1 MNVKINLL
9 KLIIQIKYRS
19 SCFESKIIQW
29 SFIGH
34 WSGYIVSNC
43 EHACILTQDGWGR
56 PILTELMI
64 FDQNLNFNRVTIII
78 IRIFYKLIWWFPQI
92 FSQCHETFLILKVTD
107 LRCLLKETDCVR
119 ILASHSYG
127 VVVSRPASLCLA
139 ATNVTMVD
147 ILIQLFSFLRCLKS
161 VIFKIRWDSSYW
173 INITKRPIIWK
184 LFFSMWGWEKLLN
197 TETNSKSIDDF

>member
-1 MNVKINLL
+1 MFWIKNYSMKFYWSL
-9 KLIIQIKYRS
+9 KWLYRFKLWA
-19 SCFESKIIQW
+19 CLHFDT
-29 SFIGH
+29 
-34 WSGYIVSNC
+34 IV
-43 EHACILTQDGWGR
+43 WWR

-64 FDQNLNFNRVTIII
+64 FDQSLNFNRVTIII

-127 VVVSRPASLCLA
+127 VVVSRPASLSLA

-184 LFFSMWGWEKLLN
+184 LFFYVGLWEIIEYRDQL
-197 TETNSKSIDDF
+197 

>member
-107 LRCLLKETDCVR
+107 LRCLLKEMACVR
-119 ILASHSYG
+119 ILADVGQTWDAIWGLHY
-127 VVVSRPASLCLA
+127 ALCLSA
-139 ATNVTMVD
+139 FCISCKTSSCDWNWYFDTD
-147 ILIQLFSFLRCLKS
+147 LFLSKMPEICNFQNKVR
-161 VIFKIRWDSSYW
+161 F
-173 INITKRPIIWK
+173 
-184 LFFSMWGWEKLLN
+184 KLLG
-197 TETNSKSIDDF
+197 KYHKKH

>member
-1 MNVKINLL
+1 
-9 KLIIQIKYRS
+9 
-19 SCFESKIIQW
+19 
-29 SFIGH
+29 
-34 WSGYIVSNC
+34 
-43 EHACILTQDGWGR
+43 
-56 PILTELMI
+56 MI

-127 VVVSRPASLCLA
+127 VVVSRPPSLCLA
-139 ATNVTMVD
+139 GTNVTMVD

-184 LFFSMWGWEKLLN
+184 LFFLCGALRIEVNWWFLIKTFKALKYFLGDMKFFLFW
-197 TETNSKSIDDF
+197 KSQISGAF

>member
-1 MNVKINLL
+1 MNQKFFNEVLL
-9 KLIIQIKYRS
+9 VALCWRDVV
-19 SCFESKIIQW
+19 W
-29 SFIGH
+29 
-34 WSGYIVSNC
+34 NC
-43 EHACILTQDGWGR
+43 EHACILTQSMEETS
-56 PILTELMI
+56 LTELMI

-127 VVVSRPASLCLA
+127 VVVSRPPSLCLA

-147 ILIQLFSFLRCLKS
+147 ILIQLFSFLRCLKA
-161 VIFKIRWDSSYW
+161 VIFKIRWDSSYFE
-173 INITKRPIIWK
+173 NIIKC
-184 LFFSMWGWEKLLN
+184 M
-197 TETNSKSIDDF
+197 